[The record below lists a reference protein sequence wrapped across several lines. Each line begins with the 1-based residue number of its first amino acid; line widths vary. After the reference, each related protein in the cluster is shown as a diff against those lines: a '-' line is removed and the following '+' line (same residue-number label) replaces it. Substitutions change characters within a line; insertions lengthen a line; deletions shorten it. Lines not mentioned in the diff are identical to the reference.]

1 MTKTEYM
8 KVLSKKLRRLPKEDY
23 ERAVEYFEE
32 YFADAGPENE
42 QKAIEDLGTPEE
54 AARELI
60 MDLAEENADK
70 PPKTVKRGMRAIWI
84 GILGICA
91 APIALPL
98 ALVFIVLIACAFL
111 VVFCVLLCIVIA
123 GVSVAAGGIISAI
136 AGAAVLFQSFADGLC
151 NLGFGLGCFGAG
163 LLFTYGS
170 ILLFG
175 WTVRKLSVFLGQ
187 ITKGGRKK

>member
-32 YFADAGPENE
+32 YFADAGLENE

-98 ALVFIVLIACAFL
+98 ALVFIILIACAFI

-136 AGAAVLFQSFADGLC
+136 AGAAVLFQSFADGIC

>member
-32 YFADAGPENE
+32 YFADAGLENE

-98 ALVFIVLIACAFL
+98 ALVFIILIACAFL

-136 AGAAVLFQSFADGLC
+136 AGAAVLFQSFADGIC

-170 ILLFG
+170 VLLFG

>member
-32 YFADAGPENE
+32 YFADAGLENE

-98 ALVFIVLIACAFL
+98 ALVFIILIACAFL

-123 GVSVAAGGIISAI
+123 GVSVAAGGIISTI

-170 ILLFG
+170 VLLFG

>member
-170 ILLFG
+170 VLLFG

>member
-32 YFADAGPENE
+32 YFADAGLENE

-84 GILGICA
+84 RILGICA

-98 ALVFIVLIACAFL
+98 ALVFIILIACAFL

-123 GVSVAAGGIISAI
+123 GVSVAAGGIISTI

-187 ITKGGRKK
+187 ITKGGSKK

>member
-8 KVLSKKLRRLPKEDY
+8 KLLSKKLRRLPKEDY
-23 ERAVEYFEE
+23 ERAIEYFEE

-42 QKAIEDLGTPEE
+42 QKAITNLGTPEE
-54 AARELI
+54 AAKELI
-60 MDLAEENADK
+60 MNLAEQNADE
-70 PPKTVKRGMRAIWI
+70 PPQTVRRGMSAVWV
-84 GILGICA
+84 GILGVCA

-98 ALVFIVLIACAFL
+98 ALVLVILIACAFL
-111 VVFCVLLCIVIA
+111 VVFCFLLSILIA
-123 GVSVAAGGIISAI
+123 GVSVAAGGIISVI
-136 AGAAVLFQSFADGLC
+136 AGAAVLFRSFADGLC
-151 NLGFGLGCFGAG
+151 NLGFGLSCFGAG

-175 WTVRKLSVFLGQ
+175 WTARKLSVFLGR

>member
-32 YFADAGPENE
+32 YFEDAGLENE

-98 ALVFIVLIACAFL
+98 ALVFIILIACAFL

-136 AGAAVLFQSFADGLC
+136 AGAAVLFQSFADGIC

>member
-91 APIALPL
+91 AQIALPL

-123 GVSVAAGGIISAI
+123 GVSVAAGGIISTI

>member
-8 KVLSKKLRRLPKEDY
+8 RVLSKKLRRLPKEDY
-23 ERAVEYFEE
+23 ERAIEYFEE
-32 YFADAGPENE
+32 YFADAGPDNE
-42 QKAIEDLGTPEE
+42 QKAIADLGTPEE

-60 MDLAEENADK
+60 MDLAEQNADR
-70 PPKTVKRGMRAIWI
+70 PPKTVKRGMKAVWI

-98 ALVFIVLIACAFL
+98 ALVLVILAACVFL
-111 VVFCVLLCIVIA
+111 VVFCVLLSIVIA
-123 GVSVAAGGIISAI
+123 GISVAAGGIISAI
-136 AGAAVLFQSFADGLC
+136 AGVAVLFQSFADGLC

-175 WTVRKLSVFLGQ
+175 WTIRKLSVFLGQ

>member
-32 YFADAGPENE
+32 YFADAGLENE

-98 ALVFIVLIACAFL
+98 ALVFIILIACAFL

>member
-98 ALVFIVLIACAFL
+98 ALVFIILIACAFL

-170 ILLFG
+170 VLLFG

>member
-32 YFADAGPENE
+32 YFADAGLENE

-123 GVSVAAGGIISAI
+123 GVSVAAGGIISTI

>member
-70 PPKTVKRGMRAIWI
+70 PPKTVKRGMRA
-84 GILGICA
+84 
-91 APIALPL
+91 LPL
-98 ALVFIVLIACAFL
+98 ALVFIILIACAFL

>member
-32 YFADAGPENE
+32 YFADAGLENE

-60 MDLAEENADK
+60 MDLAEEDADK
-70 PPKTVKRGMRAIWI
+70 PPKTVERGMRAIWI

-98 ALVFIVLIACAFL
+98 ALVFIILIACAFL

-123 GVSVAAGGIISAI
+123 GVSVAAGGIISTI

-170 ILLFG
+170 VLLFG

>member
-70 PPKTVKRGMRAIWI
+70 PPKSVKRGMRAIWI

-170 ILLFG
+170 VLLFG

>member
-8 KVLSKKLRRLPKEDY
+8 KVLSKKLRRLPTEDY

-32 YFADAGPENE
+32 YFADAGLENE

-98 ALVFIVLIACAFL
+98 ALVFIILIACAFL

-136 AGAAVLFQSFADGLC
+136 AGAAVLFQSFADGIC

>member
-98 ALVFIVLIACAFL
+98 ALVFIILIACAFL

>member
-32 YFADAGPENE
+32 YFADAGLENE

>member
-98 ALVFIVLIACAFL
+98 ALVFIILIACAFL

-136 AGAAVLFQSFADGLC
+136 AGAAVLFQSFSDGLC

-170 ILLFG
+170 VLLFG
-175 WTVRKLSVFLGQ
+175 WAVRKLSVFLGQ

>member
-32 YFADAGPENE
+32 YFADAGLENE

-98 ALVFIVLIACAFL
+98 ALVFIILIACAFL

-136 AGAAVLFQSFADGLC
+136 AGAAVLFQSFADGIC

>member
-32 YFADAGPENE
+32 YFADAGLENE

-98 ALVFIVLIACAFL
+98 ALVFIILIACAFL

-123 GVSVAAGGIISAI
+123 GVSVAAGGIISTI

>member
-1 MTKTEYM
+1 
-8 KVLSKKLRRLPKEDY
+8 
-23 ERAVEYFEE
+23 
-32 YFADAGPENE
+32 
-42 QKAIEDLGTPEE
+42 
-54 AARELI
+54 

-170 ILLFG
+170 VLLFG

>member
-32 YFADAGPENE
+32 YFADAGLENE

-60 MDLAEENADK
+60 MDLAEKNADK

-98 ALVFIVLIACAFL
+98 ALVFIILIACAFL

-123 GVSVAAGGIISAI
+123 GVSVAAGGIISTI

>member
-32 YFADAGPENE
+32 YFADAGLENE

-98 ALVFIVLIACAFL
+98 ALVFIILIACAFL

-170 ILLFG
+170 VLLFG

>member
-98 ALVFIVLIACAFL
+98 VLVFIILIACAFL

-123 GVSVAAGGIISAI
+123 GVSVAAGGIISVI
-136 AGAAVLFQSFADGLC
+136 AGAAVLFRSFADGLC

>member
-32 YFADAGPENE
+32 YFADAGLENE

-91 APIALPL
+91 APIALPI
-98 ALVFIVLIACAFL
+98 ALVFIILIACAFL

-123 GVSVAAGGIISAI
+123 GVSVAAGGIISTI

>member
-32 YFADAGPENE
+32 YFADAGLENE

-98 ALVFIVLIACAFL
+98 ALVFIILIACAFL

-136 AGAAVLFQSFADGLC
+136 AGAAVLFQSFADGIC

-187 ITKGGRKK
+187 ITKGGRQK

>member
-111 VVFCVLLCIVIA
+111 VVFCVLLCLVIA

-170 ILLFG
+170 VLLFG